1 MQPMPTADLRRNSGR
16 RYSGPLLTMASG
28 FTPIGLEDYVA
39 LHLQANPGENRG
51 TLVKNLRSAI
61 AADRQGVRCAC
72 DAPLWI
78 AGSAQAGHGC
88 FACITSG
95 STPDGNYK
103 IVVATDRM

>member
-28 FTPIGLEDYVA
+28 FTPIGLSLRRIA
-39 LHLQANPGENRG
+39 PGQND
-51 TLVKNLRSAI
+51 AI

-103 IVVATDRM
+103 IVVATHRM